1 MFSGKDKLYEKK
13 KFGKNHAKKV
23 SVLVPAYN
31 EEKRI
36 ENSIR
41 SAIAWLNEQD
51 YSYEIIVVD
60 DGSRDS
66 TVNVAKKVSE
76 KVRVISLKQNLGKGA
91 AVRTGMLNASGD
103 FRFFSDADFSTP
115 INELNKLLYRLE
127 NGADICIGSRAI
139 DPTMIKTHQPIYR
152 ELMGKTF
159 NKIVQ
164 LLLIKGIKDTQCGF
178 KGFTKKASDI
188 IFPLTKIN
196 GFSFDVEILYLA
208 KKNKLKIEQE
218 PVLWFNDQ
226 RSKVNPIVDSI
237 NMIVELFKIKK
248 IHNLK
253 MSIC

>member
-1 MFSGKDKLYEKK
+1 MSTYISLII
-13 KFGKNHAKKV
+13 
-23 SVLVPAYN
+23 PAYN

-248 IHNLK
+248 IHYK
-253 MSIC
+253 